1 MEGQT
6 YCALCE
12 YRFRSMES
20 LKQHMESKHN
30 IFNMTIV
37 QVLTQQV
44 ERVNGLEYE
53 MKRKEELIAKA
64 EVDLIATKEE
74 FNKEKEILQ
83 EKEKDLDDLI
93 KSQKQKAV
101 EEAKLIEELQ
111 LTKGLLIS
119 KQKELDAKTNELDA
133 ELKKVKVSE
142 VSEVNEVSN
151 GKQENSEANIKEI
164 KKETPCKYFKRKTGC
179 RRGDQCWFYHDSNHK
194 AERKSEE
201 LKKTQTK
208 KFKVEPKL
216 ENETMQERGPN
227 LMQIIIE
234 LLRLMIRESSLK

>member
-6 YCALCE
+6 YCAICE
-12 YRFRSMES
+12 YRSRSMGS

-64 EVDLIATKEE
+64 EVDLIATKEDL
-74 FNKEKEILQ
+74 NKGKEILE
-83 EKEKDLDDLI
+83 EKEKDLDDII

-101 EEAKLIEELQ
+101 EEVIAIEELQ

-133 ELKKVKVSE
+133 VLKKIKVSK
-142 VSEVNEVSN
+142 VSEVNEVSS
-151 GKQENSEANIKEI
+151 GKQEKN
-164 KKETPCKYFKRKTGC
+164 
-179 RRGDQCWFYHDSNHK
+179 
-194 AERKSEE
+194 
-201 LKKTQTK
+201 
-208 KFKVEPKL
+208 
-216 ENETMQERGPN
+216 
-227 LMQIIIE
+227 
-234 LLRLMIRESSLK
+234 